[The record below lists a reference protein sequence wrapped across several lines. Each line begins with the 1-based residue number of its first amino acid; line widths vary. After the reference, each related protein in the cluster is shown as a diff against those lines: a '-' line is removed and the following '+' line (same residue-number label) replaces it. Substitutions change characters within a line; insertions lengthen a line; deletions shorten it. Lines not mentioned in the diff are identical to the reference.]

1 MRSPAAERRRPTPWD
16 AVVAL
21 AVVAFAVVLIFL
33 LRPTQGSAVTAVITL
48 DGETV
53 AQYRLDQLDQ
63 PETLTL
69 NEAPYPLTIAIEP
82 GRICIDHSEC
92 PSQDCVHTGRIS
104 RSGQQIICLPNRLV
118 ISLSG
123 SEAEEFDAVT
133 G

>member
-53 AQYRLDQLDQ
+53 AQYRLDQPLRSADHLPAQ
-63 PETLTL
+63 PVGYL
-69 NEAPYPLTIAIEP
+69 PV
-82 GRICIDHSEC
+82 GQRSRRI
-92 PSQDCVHTGRIS
+92 
-104 RSGQQIICLPNRLV
+104 
-118 ISLSG
+118 
-123 SEAEEFDAVT
+123 
-133 G
+133 